1 VTAAPPEI
9 VCEGGRV
16 SRGQCTCPRGSSP
29 VPTGFNSFRCT
40 QVETPQSTPQ
50 PQLEVPREPL
60 QIIPRLQIVP
70 PG

>member
-9 VCEGGRV
+9 ICEGGRV
-16 SRGQCTCPRGSSP
+16 SRGQCACPRGSAP

-40 QVETPQSTPQ
+40 PVETPESAPQ
-50 PQLEVPREPL
+50 TEVPREPL
-60 QIIPRLQIVP
+60 QIIPRLRIVP